1 MVHRLYKRWCQTQV
15 LCTDRKTAAGAGQEA
30 GLVPADGDGSAMKRW
45 LLIGVICLALFGC
58 SHPPDNIEDGLH
70 WLEVVDQNDDYCVI
84 RHRQTGVCYLLT
96 SHSLIMLIN
105 DDGSPYTM
113 TTGGENG
120 H

>member
-1 MVHRLYKRWCQTQV
+1 M
-15 LCTDRKTAAGAGQEA
+15 
-30 GLVPADGDGSAMKRW
+30 PADGDGSAMKRW